1 MNDSSILRR
10 RLPGRLRA
18 TLIALACAALPHVT
32 IPVLPEL
39 GPGELNVDVR
49 ETERVYRE
57 LVRRDLLT
65 VQTYPHAS
73 HVIANEDLE
82 NHPDSV
88 KAYAVGVFAP
98 RQLYAPSY
106 PDNLRR
112 SVQEL
117 PAAKEA
123 R

>member
-49 ETERVYRE
+49 GTERVYRE

-73 HVIANEDLE
+73 HAIANEDLE